1 MTLLDDFLA
10 VAEPD
15 LVAVRRDLH
24 AHPEL
29 GRAEHRTTALLV
41 DRLAAAGLTP
51 RVMSGG
57 TGVVC
62 EVGTWTGPVVAL
74 RADID
79 ALPVP
84 DGKDVAYRSTRG
96 GVCHACGHDVHTAIL
111 LGAALALAEQAA
123 SLPGR
128 VRLVFQHAEELMPGG
143 AIEAIAEGVLDGV
156 SAIFALHCHPG
167 LPVGQ
172 VGLRSGA
179 ITAAADMVEVV
190 LTGPGGHTARPHAT
204 SDLVYA
210 AARVVTDLPAGLSR
224 LVDPREGMSLVFGAI
239 AGGSASNVIPR
250 VATIRGTLRV
260 LGQDAWEDAPKVI
273 ERLLAATVEPLGA
286 SYELTYTRGVPP
298 VCNDPDAT
306 ALLTAAVSTALGPD
320 AAVPTEQS
328 LGGEDFAWYLQ
339 HVPGAMAR
347 LGVRPSRDAADL
359 HSPTFDVDE
368 RAIGV
373 GVRVLVQAALDALV
387 RYA

>member
-1 MTLLDDFLA
+1 MTLLDDFLSL
-10 VAEPD
+10 AEPD
-15 LVAVRRDLH
+15 LVAFRRDLH

-29 GRAEHRTTALLV
+29 GRAEHRTTAILV
-41 DRLAAAGLTP
+41 ERLTAAGLSP
-51 RVMSGG
+51 RVLAGG

-62 EVGTWTGPVVAL
+62 DVGTWTGPVVAL

-84 DGKDVAYRSTRG
+84 DGKDVPYRSTRG

-111 LGAALALAEQAA
+111 LGAALALAERAA

-143 AIEAIAEGVLDGV
+143 AIDAVAEGVLEGV
-156 SAIFALHCHPG
+156 RTIFALHCHPG

-172 VGLRSGA
+172 VGLRPGA

-204 SDLVYA
+204 SDLIYA

-224 LVDPREGMSLVFGAI
+224 LVDPREGMSLVFGSI
-239 AGGSASNVIPR
+239 AGGSAANVIPR
-250 VATIRGTLRV
+250 VATVRGTLRV
-260 LGQDAWEDAPKVI
+260 LGQEAWDDAPKIV

-298 VCNDPDAT
+298 VCNDPAST
-306 ALLTAAVSTALGPD
+306 ALLTDAVITALGPG
-320 AAVPTEQS
+320 AAVTTEQS

-347 LGVRPSRDAADL
+347 LGVRPAHDAADL

-373 GVRVLVQAALDALV
+373 GVRVLVQAALDALD

>member
-1 MTLLDDFLA
+1 MTVLDDFLA
-10 VAEPD
+10 SAEPD
-15 LVAVRRDLH
+15 LIAVRRDLH

-41 DRLAAAGLTP
+41 DRLRTAGLAP
-51 RVMSGG
+51 RVLGVG

-62 EVGTWTGPVVAL
+62 DVGSGPGPVIAL

-84 DGKDVAYRSTRG
+84 DGKDAPYRSTNP
-96 GVCHACGHDVHTAIL
+96 GVCHACGHDVHTAVL
-111 LGAALALAEQAA
+111 LGAALALAAHA
-123 SLPGR
+123 DSLPGR
-128 VRLVFQHAEELMPGG
+128 VRLLFQHAEEVMPGG
-143 AIEAIAEGVLDGV
+143 AIDAIAEGVLEDV
-156 SAIFALHCHPG
+156 AAIFALHCHPG
-167 LPVGQ
+167 LAVGV

-179 ITAAADMVEVV
+179 ITAAADLVEVV

-210 AARVVTDLPAGLSR
+210 AARVVTDVPAGMSR
-224 LVDPREGMSLVFGAI
+224 VVDPREGMSLVFGSI
-239 AGGSASNVIPR
+239 ASGSAANVIPR

-260 LGQDAWEDAPKVI
+260 LGTEGWENAPKVV

-286 SYELTYTRGVPP
+286 SYELTYRRGVPP
-298 VCNDPDAT
+298 VCNDPGAT
-306 ALLTAAVSTALGPD
+306 AVMSAAVTAALGPD
-320 AAVPTEQS
+320 SVVTTEQS

-347 LGVRPSRDAADL
+347 LGVRPSRDATDL

-368 RAIGV
+368 RAIAV
-373 GVRVLVQAALDALV
+373 GVRVLVGTALEAMT